1 MTLNL
6 TITKR
11 DNIAPMAELLT
22 ELSARIDCEACEG
35 KGGECEACE
44 GAGGFF
50 RTPEDA
56 ARTIIER
63 AWEMYEA
70 KGKFVVLGALFKDQR
85 GMADPIHGERV
96 CFGPF
101 GTETK
106 ARDAAAQLFYSTATG
121 EEFVRWLLPIHHGTP
136 AAWFRERKQEREA
149 AEVAADPGYTLGV
162 PPHHQLDP
170 ERRAAAQAAADARI
184 ERNNKHWEQVTT
196 LRDHQQELD
205 PEVPRIREENAA

>member
-44 GAGGFF
+44 GAGGFY

-56 ARTIIER
+56 AKHVLER

-70 KGKFVVLGALFKDQR
+70 KGKFVVLGAMIR
-85 GMADPIHGERV
+85 NPEGATDPITAERV
-96 CFGPF
+96 CFGPY

-106 ARDAAAQLFYSTATG
+106 ARDASAQLFYSTATG
-121 EEFVRWLLPIHHGTP
+121 EEFVRWLLPMNHGTP
-136 AAWFRERKQEREA
+136 AAWARERKQAREA
-149 AEVAADPGYTLGV
+149 AEAAEDPGYTLGV
-162 PPHHQLDP
+162 PPEHQIDP
-170 ERRAAAQAAADARI
+170 ERQAKARAAQGERMARNAAAW
-184 ERNNKHWEQVTT
+184 ERAMR